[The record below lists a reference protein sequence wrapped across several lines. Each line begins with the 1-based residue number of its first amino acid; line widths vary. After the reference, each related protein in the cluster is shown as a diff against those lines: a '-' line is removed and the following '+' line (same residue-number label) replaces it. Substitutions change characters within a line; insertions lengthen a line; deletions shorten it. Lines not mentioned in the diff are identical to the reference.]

1 MWIREDKC
9 KEIAVNSWSRTLG
22 LDVLDRIERDDGAVV
37 SSVEEIGKVMLDYFS
52 NLFTTTNCEM
62 DEVLEC
68 ITSLLNPEAN
78 NRLLR
83 PNKHDE
89 FEVEYNK
96 EKAALDAKYHKIYYP
111 LYQQVKVM
119 TEYKTWELE
128 ETRTE
133 ESHPSG
139 CGAVHGSLQL

>member
-22 LDVLDRIERDDGAVV
+22 LDVLDHI
-37 SSVEEIGKVMLDYFS
+37 K
-52 NLFTTTNCEM
+52 
-62 DEVLEC
+62 
-68 ITSLLNPEAN
+68 
-78 NRLLR
+78 
-83 PNKHDE
+83 NKHDE
-89 FEVEYNK
+89 FEVEYSK

-119 TEYKTWELE
+119 TEYKTWGLE

-139 CGAVHGSLQL
+139 CGAVRGSLQL